1 MSNEDWGNFCEEAV
15 CLLFF
20 GDKKPLV
27 STLIIGF
34 FSVCYLVTSKIGC
47 QLWAIIKGDS
57 LINLMLITAFCLEPT
72 PRSLGV

>member
-1 MSNEDWGNFCEEAV
+1 MSNGGWENFYEEAV

-20 GDKKPLV
+20 GDKKPLL
-27 STLIIGF
+27 SALIIEF

-57 LINLMLITAFCLEPT
+57 LTNLMLITAFCL
-72 PRSLGV
+72 